1 VRHQRRL
8 RSRAQPLFHLVDHE
22 GGGCLSLQRK
32 DKRGEPDACVETL
45 FDNVG
50 WSVIDFLRSAS
61 AAVVDASG
69 LKNVSGSGNLG
80 MPGPPLE
87 KLGQTGRIG
96 SAHVD

>member
-1 VRHQRRL
+1 
-8 RSRAQPLFHLVDHE
+8 
-22 GGGCLSLQRK
+22 
-32 DKRGEPDACVETL
+32 
-45 FDNVG
+45 
-50 WSVIDFLRSAS
+50 
-61 AAVVDASG
+61 